1 MVTMNEGI
9 KEVRETGSR
18 FIHKLEHGVVAV
30 YGWMSGPAMT
40 EQERSQLRLVE
51 AEPIRRYSTM

>member
-18 FIHKLEHGVVAV
+18 FIHKLEHGALTV
-30 YGWMSGPAMT
+30 YDWMTGPAMT
-40 EQERSQLRLVE
+40 EQERSQLRL
-51 AEPIRRYSTM
+51 AESEPVRRYSSI